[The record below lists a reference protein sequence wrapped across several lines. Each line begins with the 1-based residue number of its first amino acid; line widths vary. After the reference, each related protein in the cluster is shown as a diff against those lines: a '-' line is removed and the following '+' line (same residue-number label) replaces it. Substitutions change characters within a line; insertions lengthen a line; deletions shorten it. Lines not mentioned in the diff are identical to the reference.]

1 MIILSF
7 YLFHFH
13 LLNYY
18 SIFSTVLCLN
28 YTKHIF
34 QRLFLFVFG
43 LFCFLKHFVFSVF
56 CLCSHKNALPALLKN
71 KTASDGRLY
80 RCEVTPGLSNGS
92 TLSRT
97 DDSKATED
105 EDDYDD
111 DNWKEQEASRTHSV
125 KFSDSQDTEN
135 REVSQEPNSTGFGTI
150 ATGFRSIGTDL
161 VRLTTILV
169 DRTKDWA
176 TRWWCFDCFTQRTAQ
191 LNRTNSYFMLN
202 ALRELDE
209 IYSRQNHR
217 DSL

>member
-1 MIILSF
+1 MFKLHNTHISAFVFVCFWSF
-7 YLFHFH
+7 LLFKALCF
-13 LLNYY
+13 
-18 SIFSTVLCLN
+18 LCLLSMFAQKR
-28 YTKHIF
+28 TA
-34 QRLFLFVFG
+34 
-43 LFCFLKHFVFSVF
+43 CALK
-56 CLCSHKNALPALLKN
+56 KQ
-71 KTASDGRLY
+71 TASDGRLY